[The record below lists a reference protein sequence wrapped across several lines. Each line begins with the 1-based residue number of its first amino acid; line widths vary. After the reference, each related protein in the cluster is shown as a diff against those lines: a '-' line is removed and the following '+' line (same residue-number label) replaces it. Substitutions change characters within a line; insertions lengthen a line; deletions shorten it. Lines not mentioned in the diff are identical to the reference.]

1 MEKSGVMDWGSF
13 VFLAIVFSGMFF
25 LIQRTEA
32 KRRRLVIYLMAFVA
46 FLTVYWANFRG
57 LNGPLIA
64 GIITAIIL
72 NYLFWLM
79 IGRYNPVG
87 DSDNIQVIGMDD

>member
-1 MEKSGVMDWGSF
+1 MDWGSF
-13 VFLAIVFSGMFF
+13 VFIAAVFNGMLF

-32 KRRRLVIYLMAFVA
+32 RRRRLVIYLMAFVA
-46 FLTVYWANFRG
+46 FLTIYWANFRG
-57 LNGPLIA
+57 LTGPLIA
-64 GIITAIIL
+64 GIISAIIL
-72 NYLFWLM
+72 NYLFWLL